1 MFNLGWG
8 ILFVVVNFMLFL
20 ACYRFFGKTGLYA
33 WIAFATVVANIQVT
47 KTIELSIGT
56 VGIIMTLGNTIYT
69 TISMSTD
76 LLNEKYGQQEAKRAI
91 WFGFFTLI
99 STTIMMQMALKFT
112 PQATDFAQESLQT
125 IFGLMPRLA
134 AASLLAYLTSQLL
147 DVKVYG
153 YLRRKFGAKNQF
165 WIRTNVSTGISQ
177 LFDSIVFCT
186 VAFVGT
192 GLYSWQEWLQIVFT
206 TYIFKFIIS
215 IVATPVLYWARS
227 FKVND
232 QVDSSKS

>member
-1 MFNLGWG
+1 MFNLVWG
-8 ILFVVVNFMLFL
+8 IVFIAVNFMLFL
-20 ACYRFFGKTGLYA
+20 ACYRLFGRTGLYA
-33 WIAFATVVANIQVT
+33 WIAFATVIANIQVT

-56 VGIIMTLGNTIYT
+56 FGIIMTLGNTIYT

-76 LLNEKYGQQEAKRAI
+76 LLNEKYGQAEAKRAV

-99 STTIMMQMALKFT
+99 TTTIMMQMVLQFT
-112 PQATDFAQESLQT
+112 PQETDFAQESLTT

-134 AASLLAYLTSQLL
+134 AASLLAYLIGQFL
-147 DVKVYG
+147 DVKVYT
-153 YLRRKFGAKNQF
+153 YLRKRYGAKNQF

-177 LFDSIVFCT
+177 LVDSVIFCT

-215 IVATPVLYWARS
+215 VVATPVLYWARS
-227 FKVND
+227 FKVKD
-232 QVDSSKS
+232 HV